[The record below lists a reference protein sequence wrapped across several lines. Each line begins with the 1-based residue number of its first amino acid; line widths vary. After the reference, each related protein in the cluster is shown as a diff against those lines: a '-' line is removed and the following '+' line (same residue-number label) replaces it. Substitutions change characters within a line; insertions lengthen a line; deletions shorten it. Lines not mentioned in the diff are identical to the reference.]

1 MCDTCNI
8 IYLYKAQVTKCDL
21 YWKTG
26 TLLLAT
32 SCAVSRVPTLKYA
45 SVYMSTMRDS
55 SCFLS
60 ALLLDP
66 EIRQEESNSLGRIP
80 GGIE

>member
-1 MCDTCNI
+1 MP
-8 IYLYKAQVTKCDL
+8 DL

-66 EIRQEESNSLGRIP
+66 EIRQEESNSLGRMP
-80 GGIE
+80 DGVEVVKVK